1 MDHIR
6 RHNKLVHTS
15 STAINNGIIIDVDD
29 NFFTVAFFS
38 IGLFYSLG
46 KAYNRYLLEEV
57 AFEQRRLE
65 ARERRLEED
74 PTLSELDLRRE
85 ETANWPSVYARKYRG
100 EGETT
105 ASEGERDSK
114 WRKSRVSVMDREDD
128 DGDDDDYGMS
138 DDQISEFES
147 TYGVEYDPYYDEPYE
162 ESELPV
168 GKYKE
173 DIKPSW
179 PDKHGFE
186 SPRIKRYMPNDTDEF
201 RNHVD
206 VNTNKNCVR
215 FLVFFLYLVDNEAGQ
230 TVINPIGGDQVI
242 SPCKKGSVL
251 CFPPMWTHPH
261 AGLKPVRDP
270 KYIVGSYLHY
280 A

>member
-1 MDHIR
+1 MDNLI
-6 RHNKLVHTS
+6 KIYDDAVPSDFCDSLVEKFERS
-15 STAINNGIIIDVDD
+15 SDQWDVQSNTNYDFTQIDMGKHMKSWQGEFGELL
-29 NFFTVAFFS
+29 NY
-38 IGLFYSLG
+38 LF
-46 KAYNRYLLEEV
+46 AC
-57 AFEQRRLE
+57 
-65 ARERRLEED
+65 
-74 PTLSELDLRRE
+74 
-85 ETANWPSVYARKYRG
+85 
-100 EGETT
+100 
-105 ASEGERDSK
+105 
-114 WRKSRVSVMDREDD
+114 
-128 DGDDDDYGMS
+128 
-138 DDQISEFES
+138 
-147 TYGVEYDPYYDEPYE
+147 
-162 ESELPV
+162 V

-186 SPRIKRYMPNDTDEF
+186 SPRIKRYMPNNTDEF

-215 FLVFFLYLVDNEAGQ
+215 FLVFFSYLVDNEAGQ

-280 A
+280 T